1 MSPDQ
6 HEKAAKAAET
16 KEVVDAR
23 EEIEK
28 AEAAHR
34 HAEYLAFR
42 ESGGIQKMTGAPRTT
57 EPRTDW

>member
-1 MSPDQ
+1 MSPDP
-6 HEKAAKAAET
+6 HRRAAKAAGNQ
-16 KEVVDAR
+16 KAVDAR

-42 ESGGIQKMTGAPRTT
+42 EGGGT
-57 EPRTDW
+57 